1 MFLGKGALKISSK
14 FTGQHPWQNVISIKL
29 LYNFIEVALQ
39 HGCYPAN
46 LLLIFIWSLLE
57 GCFCNFLFGSV
68 KLTKNAD
75 PEKYKYSDY
84 SIGFDS
90 RSEFLFTDGS
100 MGRNVIIFGADKSS
114 SVHADNKNKA
124 ALIFC

>member
-1 MFLGKGALKISSK
+1 M
-14 FTGQHPWQNVISIKL
+14 
-29 LYNFIEVALQ
+29 
-39 HGCYPAN
+39 
-46 LLLIFIWSLLE
+46 LIQ
-57 GCFCNFLFGSV
+57 
-68 KLTKNAD
+68 KNTNIVTN
-75 PEKYKYSDY
+75 

>member
-1 MFLGKGALKISSK
+1 M
-14 FTGQHPWQNVISIKL
+14 
-29 LYNFIEVALQ
+29 
-39 HGCYPAN
+39 
-46 LLLIFIWSLLE
+46 
-57 GCFCNFLFGSV
+57 CNFLFGSV

-84 SIGFDS
+84 GIGFDS

-124 ALIFC
+124 VLIFC